1 MKVIVL
7 GCGLVGGLIA
17 KDFAKDKDF
26 RVTVADIDEKRLDE
40 LSREADIR
48 GIKADL
54 SSSEAIRK
62 IVADQDIVI
71 GAVPGFLGF
80 NMLRSVIEA
89 GKNIVDISFMAEDAL
104 SLDDL
109 AKSRGVTAVVDMGV
123 APGMSHLIV
132 GYVDSLMDKTENA
145 TILVGG
151 LPVIRE
157 WPYEY
162 KIAWSPKDVIEE
174 YIRPARIIECG
185 KIVEKP
191 ALSDLELVDLPGIG
205 TLEAFN
211 TDGLRSLLY
220 TTKIPSMK
228 EKTLRY
234 PGYAEKMRM
243 LRETG
248 FFSDKA
254 IDVRGAKVK
263 PIDLTSKLLFPK
275 WELKEGEKEL
285 TVMRVMVQ
293 GKKDE
298 KILRYTY
305 DLMDYYDKEEKATS
319 MSRTTGFPCA
329 IMARLVAQG
338 EFRYPG
344 VCPPEYIGREHKV
357 YQKVVKELEKRNIFY
372 KENIVGINLINW

>member
-1 MKVIVL
+1 MKAIVL

-17 KDFAKDKDF
+17 RDLVKDKDF
-26 RVTVADIDEKRLDE
+26 QVTVADIDEKKLDE
-40 LSREADIR
+40 LTKETDIR
-48 GIKADL
+48 GIKVDL
-54 SSSEAIRK
+54 SSSEGIRK
-62 IVADQDIVI
+62 MVADQDIVI

-89 GKNIVDISFMAEDAL
+89 GKNIVDISFMVEDTL
-104 SLDDL
+104 SLDGL

-123 APGMSHLIV
+123 APGMSHMIV
-132 GYVDSLMDKTENA
+132 GYVDSLMDETKSA

-174 YIRPARIIECG
+174 YIRPARLIECG

-191 ALSDLELVDLPGIG
+191 ALSDLELVDLPQIG

-220 TTKIPSMK
+220 TIKIPSMK

-248 FFSDKA
+248 FFSDTP
-254 IDVRGAKVK
+254 IEVGGAKVK
-263 PIDLTSKLLFPK
+263 PIDLTAKLLFPK
-275 WELKEGEKEL
+275 WELEEGEEEL
-285 TVMRVMVQ
+285 TVMRVIVQ
-293 GKKDE
+293 GKKE
-298 KILRYTY
+298 GKRLCYTY
-305 DLMDYYDKEEKATS
+305 DLLDYYDKNEKATS
-319 MSRTTGFPCA
+319 MSRTTGFPCV

-338 EFRYPG
+338 EFQYPG

-357 YQKVVKELEKRNIFY
+357 YQKVMEELEKRNVLY
-372 KENIVGINLINW
+372 KENIIEV

>member
-1 MKVIVL
+1 MKAIVL
-7 GCGLVGGLIA
+7 GCGLIGGVIA
-17 KDFAKDKDF
+17 KDLAKDKNF
-26 RVTVADIDEKRLDE
+26 QVTVADIDEGKLNKLTKE
-40 LSREADIR
+40 TEIS
-48 GIKADL
+48 GIKTDL
-54 SSSEAIRK
+54 SNSSDIKK
-62 IVADQDIVI
+62 IVAEQDIVI

-80 NMLRSVIEA
+80 NMLRSVIET
-89 GKNIVDISFMAEDAL
+89 GKNIVDISFMAEDTL
-104 SLDDL
+104 SLDEI
-109 AKSRGVTAVVDMGV
+109 AKEQGVTAVVDMGV
-123 APGMSHLIV
+123 APGMSHMIV
-132 GYVDSLMDKTENA
+132 GYVNSLLDKTESA

-174 YIRPARIIECG
+174 YIRPARLIESG

-191 ALSDLELVDLPGIG
+191 ALSDLELVNLPKIG

-248 FFSDKA
+248 FFSDIA
-254 IDVRGAKVK
+254 IEVGKVKVK

-275 WELKEGEKEL
+275 WELEEGEEEL
-285 TVMRVMVQ
+285 TVMRVIVQ
-293 GKKDE
+293 GE
-298 KILRYTY
+298 KEGKRLCYTY
-305 DLMDYYDKEEKATS
+305 DLLDYYDKNEKVTS
-319 MSRTTGFPCA
+319 MSRATGFPCA

-338 EFRYPG
+338 EFQYPG
-344 VCPPEYIGREHKV
+344 VCPPEYIGREHKI
-357 YQKVVKELEKRNIFY
+357 YQRVMKELEKRNVFY
-372 KENIVGINLINW
+372 KENMIEI

>member
-1 MKVIVL
+1 MKAIVL

-17 KDFAKDKDF
+17 KDLNKDKDF
-26 RVTVADIDEKRLDE
+26 QVTVADIDEEKLDKLTKE
-40 LSREADIR
+40 TEIQGVR
-48 GIKADL
+48 ADL
-54 SSSEAIRK
+54 SDSSDIKK
-62 IVADQDIVI
+62 IVVEQDIVI

-89 GKNIVDISFMAEDAL
+89 GKNIVDISFMPEDAL
-104 SLDDL
+104 SLDEL
-109 AKSRGVTAVVDMGV
+109 AKKKGVTAVVDMGV
-123 APGMSHLIV
+123 APGLSHMIV
-132 GYVDSLMDKTENA
+132 GYADSLLDETESA

-162 KIAWSPKDVIEE
+162 KIVFSPKDVIEE
-174 YIRPARIIECG
+174 YIRPARLIKCG

-191 ALSDLELVDLPGIG
+191 ALSDLELVNLPKIG

-220 TTKIPSMK
+220 TLNIPFMK

-234 PGYAEKMRM
+234 PGLAEKMRM

-248 FFSDKA
+248 FFSDTP
-254 IDVRGAKVK
+254 IEVGGIKVK
-263 PIDLTSKLLFPK
+263 PLDLTSKLLFSK
-275 WELKEGEKEL
+275 WKLKEDEEEL
-285 TVMRVMVQ
+285 TVMRIIVQ
-293 GKKDE
+293 GKKEE
-298 KILRYTY
+298 KRLCYTY
-305 DLMDYYDKEEKATS
+305 DLLDYYDKKEKATS

-338 EFRYPG
+338 EFQYSG
-344 VCPPEYIGREHKV
+344 VCPPEYIGRESKV
-357 YQKVVKELEKRNIFY
+357 YQKVMKELEKRNVSY
-372 KENIVGINLINW
+372 KENIIEI

>member
-1 MKVIVL
+1 MKAIVL
-7 GCGLVGGLIA
+7 GCGLVGELIA
-17 KDFAKDKDF
+17 KDLAKSENF
-26 RVTVADIDEKRLDE
+26 QVTVVDIDEGKLNK
-40 LSREADIR
+40 LTKGL
-48 GIKADL
+48 GIQGAKVDL
-54 SSSEAIRK
+54 SDSEDIKK

-89 GKNIVDISFMAEDAL
+89 GKNVVDISFMAEDTL
-104 SLDDL
+104 SLDEL
-109 AKSRGVTAVVDMGV
+109 AKKKGVTAVVDMGV
-123 APGMSHLIV
+123 APGMSHMIV
-132 GYVDSLMDKTENA
+132 GYVDSLMDETESA

-174 YIRPARIIECG
+174 YIRPARLIECG

-191 ALSDLELVDLPGIG
+191 ALSDLELVDLPQIG

-220 TTKIPSMK
+220 TIKIPSMK

-248 FFSDKA
+248 FFSDTP
-254 IDVRGAKVK
+254 IEVGRAKVK
-263 PIDLTSKLLFPK
+263 PIDLTAKLLFPK
-275 WELKEGEKEL
+275 WELEEGEEEL
-285 TVMRVMVQ
+285 TVMRVIVQ
-293 GKKDE
+293 GKKEE
-298 KILRYTY
+298 KRLCYTY
-305 DLMDYYDKEEKATS
+305 DLLDYYDKNEKATS
-319 MSRTTGFPCA
+319 MSRATGFPCA
-329 IMARLVAQG
+329 IMAQLIAQG
-338 EFRYPG
+338 EFQYPG
-344 VCPPEYIGREHKV
+344 VCPPEYIGKEHKV
-357 YQKVVKELEKRNIFY
+357 YQRVMEELEKRNVFY
-372 KENIVGINLINW
+372 KENIVEI

>member
-1 MKVIVL
+1 MKAIVL

-17 KDFAKDKDF
+17 KDLDKDNNF
-26 RVTVADIDEKRLDE
+26 QVTVADIDEGKLNKLTKE
-40 LSREADIR
+40 TGIR

-54 SSSEAIRK
+54 SNSSDIKK
-62 IVADQDIVI
+62 IVTEQDIVI

-89 GKNIVDISFMAEDAL
+89 GKNVVDISFMAEDTL
-104 SLDDL
+104 SLDEL
-109 AKSRGVTAVVDMGV
+109 AKEKGVTVVIDMGV
-123 APGMSHLIV
+123 APGMSHMIV
-132 GYVDSLMDKTENA
+132 GYVNSLLDETESA

-174 YIRPARIIECG
+174 YIRPARLIECG

-191 ALSDLELVDLPGIG
+191 ALSDLELVDLPQIG

-220 TTKIPSMK
+220 TIKIPSMK

-234 PGYAEKMRM
+234 PGYAEKMRT

-248 FFSDKA
+248 FFSDTP
-254 IDVRGAKVK
+254 IEVGGAKVN
-263 PIDLTSKLLFPK
+263 PIDVTSKLLFSK
-275 WELKEGEKEL
+275 WELKEDEGEF
-285 TVMRVMVQ
+285 TVMRIIVQ
-293 GKKDE
+293 GKKEE
-298 KILRYTY
+298 KRLCYTY
-305 DLMDYYDKEEKATS
+305 DLLDYYDKNEKATS

-329 IMARLVAQG
+329 IMARIIAQG
-338 EFRYPG
+338 EYSRKG
-344 VCPPEYIGREHKV
+344 ISPPEYIGREHEV
-357 YQKVVKELEKRNIFY
+357 YQKVMKELEKRNIFY
-372 KENIVGINLINW
+372 KESIEGI

>member
-1 MKVIVL
+1 MKAIVL

-17 KDFAKDKDF
+17 KDLTKDKDF
-26 RVTVADIDEKRLDE
+26 QVTVADIDEGKLNK
-40 LSREADIR
+40 LTKGA
-48 GIKADL
+48 GIQGAKVDL
-54 SSSEAIRK
+54 SDSEAIKK
-62 IVADQDIVI
+62 IVAEQDIAI

-89 GKNIVDISFMAEDAL
+89 GKNIVDISFMAEDTL
-104 SLDDL
+104 SLDEL
-109 AKSRGVTAVVDMGV
+109 AKKKGVTAVVDMGV
-123 APGMSHLIV
+123 APGLSHMIV
-132 GYVDSLMDKTENA
+132 GYADSLLDETESA

-162 KIAWSPKDVIEE
+162 KIVFSPKDVIEE
-174 YIRPARIIECG
+174 YIRPARLIECG

-191 ALSDLELVDLPGIG
+191 ALSDLELVNLPKIG

-220 TTKIPSMK
+220 TLNIPFMK

-234 PGYAEKMRM
+234 PGLAEKMRM

-248 FFSDKA
+248 FFSDTP
-254 IDVRGAKVK
+254 IEVGGIKVK
-263 PIDLTSKLLFPK
+263 PLDLTSKLLFSK
-275 WELKEGEKEL
+275 WKLKEDEEEL
-285 TVMRVMVQ
+285 TAMRIIVQ
-293 GKKDE
+293 GKKEE
-298 KILRYTY
+298 KRLCYTY
-305 DLMDYYDKEEKATS
+305 DLLDYYDKKEKATS

-338 EFRYPG
+338 EFQYPG
-344 VCPPEYIGREHKV
+344 VCPPEYIGREYKV
-357 YQKVVKELEKRNIFY
+357 YQKVMKELEKRNVFY
-372 KENIVGINLINW
+372 KENIVEI

>member
-1 MKVIVL
+1 MRAIVL

-17 KDFAKDKDF
+17 KDLAKDKDF
-26 RVTVADIDEKRLDE
+26 QVTVADIDGKKLDE
-40 LSREADIR
+40 LTKETDIQ

-54 SSSEAIRK
+54 SSSETIRK
-62 IVADQDIVI
+62 IVSDQDIVI

-104 SLDDL
+104 SLDGL

-123 APGMSHLIV
+123 APGVSHMIV
-132 GYVDSLMDKTENA
+132 GYVDSLMDETESA

-174 YIRPARIIECG
+174 YIRPARLIECG

-191 ALSDLELVDLPGIG
+191 ALSDLELVDLPQIG

-220 TTKIPSMK
+220 TIKIPSMK

-248 FFSDKA
+248 FFSDTP
-254 IDVRGAKVK
+254 IEVGGAKVK
-263 PIDLTSKLLFPK
+263 PIDLTAKLLFPK
-275 WELKEGEKEL
+275 WELEEGEEEL
-285 TVMRVMVQ
+285 TVMRVIVQ
-293 GKKDE
+293 GKKE
-298 KILRYTY
+298 RKRLCYTY
-305 DLMDYYDKEEKATS
+305 DLLDYYDKNEKATS
-319 MSRTTGFPCA
+319 MSRATGFPCA

-338 EFRYPG
+338 ELQYSG
-344 VCPPEYIGREHKV
+344 VCPPEYIGKEHKV
-357 YQKVVKELEKRNIFY
+357 YQKVMKELEKRNIFY
-372 KENIVGINLINW
+372 KESIEEI

>member
-1 MKVIVL
+1 MNSIVL

-17 KDFAKDKDF
+17 KDLAKDKDF
-26 RVTVADIDEKRLDE
+26 QVTVADIDEKKLE
-40 LSREADIR
+40 KLAKETGIQ

-54 SSSEAIRK
+54 SDSEDIKK
-62 IVADQDIVI
+62 IVADKDIVI

-89 GKNIVDISFMAEDAL
+89 GKNIVDISFMAEDTL
-104 SLDDL
+104 SLDEL
-109 AKSRGVTAVVDMGV
+109 AKKKGVTAVVDMGV
-123 APGMSHLIV
+123 APGLSHMIV
-132 GYVDSLMDKTENA
+132 GYADSLLDETESA

-162 KIAWSPKDVIEE
+162 KIVFSPKDVIEE
-174 YIRPARIIECG
+174 YIRPARLIECG

-191 ALSDLELVDLPGIG
+191 ALSDLELVNLPKIG

-220 TTKIPSMK
+220 TLNIPFMK

-234 PGYAEKMRM
+234 PGLAEKMRM

-248 FFSDKA
+248 FFSDTP
-254 IDVRGAKVK
+254 IEVGGIKVK
-263 PIDLTSKLLFPK
+263 PLDLTSKLLFSK
-275 WELKEGEKEL
+275 WKLKEDEEEL
-285 TVMRVMVQ
+285 TVMRIIVQ
-293 GKKDE
+293 GKKEE
-298 KILRYTY
+298 KRLCYTY
-305 DLMDYYDKEEKATS
+305 DLLDYYNKKEKATS

-338 EFRYPG
+338 EFQYPG
-344 VCPPEYIGREHKV
+344 VCPPEYIGREYKV
-357 YQKVVKELEKRNIFY
+357 YQKVMEELEKRNVFY
-372 KENIVGINLINW
+372 KENIVEI

>member
-1 MKVIVL
+1 MKAIVL

-17 KDFAKDKDF
+17 KDLAKDEDF
-26 RVTVADIDEKRLDE
+26 QVTVADIDKGKLNK
-40 LSREADIR
+40 LTKEAEVSS
-48 GIKADL
+48 IKADL
-54 SSSEAIRK
+54 SDSSDIKK

-89 GKNIVDISFMAEDAL
+89 GKNIVDISFMPEDTL
-104 SLDDL
+104 SLDEL
-109 AKSRGVTAVVDMGV
+109 AKKKEATAVVDMGV
-123 APGMSHLIV
+123 APGMSHMIV
-132 GYVDSLMDKTENA
+132 GYVDSLMDETESA
-145 TILVGG
+145 DILVGG

-174 YIRPARIIECG
+174 YIRPARLIECG

-191 ALSDLELVDLPGIG
+191 ALSDLELVDLPHIG

-220 TTKIPSMK
+220 TIKIPSMK

-248 FFSDKA
+248 FFSDTP
-254 IDVRGAKVK
+254 IEVGGAKIK

-275 WELKEGEKEL
+275 WELKEGEEEL
-285 TVMRVMVQ
+285 TIMQVIVQ
-293 GKKDE
+293 GKKE
-298 KILRYTY
+298 GKKLKYTY
-305 DLMDYYDKEEKATS
+305 DVLDYYDKNEKATS
-319 MSRTTGFPCA
+319 MSRATGFPCA

-338 EFRYPG
+338 EFQYSG
-344 VCPPEYIGREHKV
+344 VCPPEYIGREYKV
-357 YQKVVKELEKRNIFY
+357 YQKVMKELEKRNIFY
-372 KENIVGINLINW
+372 KEKVIEV

>member
-1 MKVIVL
+1 MKAIVL

-17 KDFAKDKDF
+17 KDLAKDKDF
-26 RVTVADIDEKRLDE
+26 QVTVADIDEGKLNK
-40 LSREADIR
+40 LTKGL
-48 GIKADL
+48 GIQEVKVDL
-54 SSSEAIRK
+54 SDSEAIKK
-62 IVADQDIVI
+62 IVADKDIVI

-89 GKNIVDISFMAEDAL
+89 GKNVVDISFMAEDTL
-104 SLDDL
+104 SLDEL
-109 AKSRGVTAVVDMGV
+109 AKKKGVTAVVDMGV
-123 APGMSHLIV
+123 APGMSHMIV
-132 GYVDSLMDKTENA
+132 GYADSLLDETESA

-162 KIAWSPKDVIEE
+162 KIVFSPKDVIEE
-174 YIRPARIIECG
+174 YIRPARLIKCG

-191 ALSDLELVDLPGIG
+191 ALSDLELVDLPQIG

-220 TTKIPSMK
+220 TVKIPSMK

-248 FFSDKA
+248 FFSDTA
-254 IDVRGAKVK
+254 IEVNGIKVK
-263 PIDLTSKLLFPK
+263 PLDLTSKLLFPK
-275 WELKEGEKEL
+275 WELGEGEEEL
-285 TVMRVMVQ
+285 TVMRVIVQ
-293 GKKDE
+293 GKKEE
-298 KILRYTY
+298 KRLCYTY
-305 DLMDYYDKEEKATS
+305 DLLDYYDKKEKATS

-329 IMARLVAQG
+329 IMARLVAHG
-338 EFRYPG
+338 EFQYPG
-344 VCPPEYIGREHKV
+344 VCPPEYIGREYKI
-357 YQKVVKELEKRNIFY
+357 YQKVMDELEKRNVFY
-372 KENIVGINLINW
+372 KENIVEI

>member
-1 MKVIVL
+1 MRAIVL

-17 KDFAKDKDF
+17 RDLVKDKDF
-26 RVTVADIDEKRLDE
+26 QVTVADIDEKKLDE
-40 LSREADIR
+40 LTKETDIR
-48 GIKADL
+48 GIKVDL
-54 SSSEAIRK
+54 SSSEGIRK
-62 IVADQDIVI
+62 MVADQDIVI

-89 GKNIVDISFMAEDAL
+89 GKNIVDISFMAEDTL
-104 SLDDL
+104 SLDGL

-123 APGMSHLIV
+123 APGMSHMIV
-132 GYVDSLMDKTENA
+132 GYVDSLMDETEST

-174 YIRPARIIECG
+174 YIRPARLIEGG

-191 ALSDLELVDLPGIG
+191 ALSDLELVDLPKIG

-220 TTKIPSMK
+220 TIKIPSMK

-248 FFSDKA
+248 FFSDTTIEVGGVK
-254 IDVRGAKVK
+254 IK
-263 PIDLTSKLLFPK
+263 PIDFTSKLLFPK
-275 WELKEGEKEL
+275 WELKEGEEEL
-285 TVMRVMVQ
+285 TVMRVIVQ

-305 DLMDYYDKEEKATS
+305 DLIDYYDKEEKATS
-319 MSRTTGFPCA
+319 MSRATGFPCA

-338 EFRYPG
+338 EFKCPG
-344 VCPPEYIGREHKV
+344 VCPPEYIGKEHKI
-357 YQKVVKELEKRNIFY
+357 YQKVMKELEKRNIFY
-372 KENIVGINLINW
+372 KEKIIEV

>member
-1 MKVIVL
+1 MKTIVL

-17 KDFAKDKDF
+17 KDLAKDKDF
-26 RVTVADIDEKRLDE
+26 QVTVADIDEKKLDE
-40 LSREADIR
+40 LTKGADIR
-48 GIKADL
+48 GIKMDL

-80 NMLRSVIEA
+80 NMLRSVIET
-89 GKNIVDISFMAEDAL
+89 GKNIVDISFMPEDVF
-104 SLDDL
+104 SLDEL
-109 AKSRGVTAVVDMGV
+109 AKKKGVTAVVDMGV
-123 APGMSHLIV
+123 APGLSHMIV
-132 GYVDSLMDKTENA
+132 GYADSLLDETESA

-151 LPVIRE
+151 LPMIRE

-162 KIAWSPKDVIEE
+162 KIVFSPKDVIEE
-174 YIRPARIIECG
+174 YLRPARLIEGG
-185 KIVEKP
+185 KIVEKS
-191 ALSDLELVDLPGIG
+191 ALSDLELVNLPKIG

-220 TTKIPSMK
+220 TLNIPDMK

-234 PGYAEKMRM
+234 PGLAEKMRM

-248 FFSDKA
+248 FFSD
-254 IDVRGAKVK
+254 IPIEIGGVKVK
-263 PIDLTSKLLFPK
+263 PLDLTSKLLFSK
-275 WELKEGEKEL
+275 WELKEDEEEL
-285 TVMRVMVQ
+285 TVMRIIVQ
-293 GKKDE
+293 GKKEE
-298 KILRYTY
+298 KRLCYTY
-305 DLMDYYDKEEKATS
+305 DLLDYYDKKEKVTS

-338 EFRYPG
+338 EFQYPG

-357 YQKVVKELEKRNIFY
+357 YQKVMKELEKRNVFY
-372 KENIVGINLINW
+372 KENIIEI

>member
-7 GCGLVGGLIA
+7 GCGLVGELIT
-17 KDFAKDKDF
+17 KDLAKDKDF
-26 RVTVADIDEKRLDE
+26 QVTVADIDEKKLE
-40 LSREADIR
+40 KLAKEAGIQGIR
-48 GIKADL
+48 TDL
-54 SSSEAIRK
+54 SISSDIKK
-62 IVADQDIVI
+62 IVAEQDIVI

-80 NMLRSVIEA
+80 NMLRSVIDA
-89 GKNIVDISFMAEDAL
+89 GKNVVDISFMAEDTL
-104 SLDDL
+104 SLDEL
-109 AKSRGVTAVVDMGV
+109 AKKKGVTAVVDMGV
-123 APGMSHLIV
+123 APGMSHMIV
-132 GYVDSLMDKTENA
+132 GYTDSLLDETESA

-174 YIRPARIIECG
+174 YIRPARLIECG

-191 ALSDLELVDLPGIG
+191 ALSDLELVNLPQIG

-220 TTKIPSMK
+220 TLKIPSMK

-248 FFSDKA
+248 FFSDTA
-254 IDVRGAKVK
+254 IEVNGVKVK

-275 WELKEGEKEL
+275 WELKEGEEEL
-285 TVMRVMVQ
+285 TVMRVIVQ
-293 GKKDE
+293 GKKE
-298 KILRYTY
+298 GKRLCYTY
-305 DLMDYYDKEEKATS
+305 DLLDYYDKNEKATS

-329 IMARLVAQG
+329 IMVRLVAQG
-338 EFRYPG
+338 EFQYPG
-344 VCPPEYIGREHKV
+344 VCPPEYIGREHKI
-357 YQKVVKELEKRNIFY
+357 YQIVMKELEKRNIFY
-372 KENIVGINLINW
+372 KEKIIEV

>member
-1 MKVIVL
+1 MKAIVL

-17 KDFAKDKDF
+17 KDLAKDEDF
-26 RVTVADIDEKRLDE
+26 QVTVADIDEKKLDE
-40 LSREADIR
+40 LTKETDIR

-62 IVADQDIVI
+62 VVADQDIVI

-89 GKNIVDISFMAEDAL
+89 GKDVVDISFMAEDTL
-104 SLDDL
+104 SLDEL
-109 AKSRGVTAVVDMGV
+109 AKKKGVTVVVDMGV
-123 APGMSHLIV
+123 APGMSHMIV
-132 GYVDSLMDKTENA
+132 GYVDSLMDETESA

-174 YIRPARIIECG
+174 YIRPARLIEGG

-191 ALSDLELVDLPGIG
+191 ALSDLELVNLPKIG

-211 TDGLRSLLY
+211 TDGLRSLLC
-220 TTKIPSMK
+220 TIKIPSMK

-248 FFSDKA
+248 FFSD
-254 IDVRGAKVK
+254 IPIEIGGVKVK

-275 WELKEGEKEL
+275 WQLEEGEEELTIMQVIVQGEKE
-285 TVMRVMVQ
+285 
-293 GKKDE
+293 GKKLCY
-298 KILRYTY
+298 IY
-305 DLMDYYDKEEKATS
+305 DLLDYYDKNDKATS
-319 MSRTTGFPCA
+319 MSRATGFPCA
-329 IMARLVAQG
+329 IIARLVAQR
-338 EFRYPG
+338 EFQYPG

-357 YQKVVKELEKRNIFY
+357 YQKVMKELEKRNVFY
-372 KENIVGINLINW
+372 KQNIVGI

>member
-1 MKVIVL
+1 MKTIVL

-17 KDFAKDKDF
+17 KDLAKDKDF
-26 RVTVADIDEKRLDE
+26 QVTVADIDEKKLDKLTE
-40 LSREADIR
+40 GTDIR
-48 GIKADL
+48 GIKVDL

-80 NMLRSVIEA
+80 NMLRLVIEA
-89 GKNIVDISFMAEDAL
+89 GKNIVDISFMPEDVL
-104 SLDDL
+104 SLDEL
-109 AKSRGVTAVVDMGV
+109 AKKKGVTAVVDMGV
-123 APGMSHLIV
+123 APGMSHMIV
-132 GYVDSLMDKTENA
+132 GYADSLLDETESA

-162 KIAWSPKDVIEE
+162 KIVFSPKDVIEE
-174 YIRPARIIECG
+174 YIRPARLIECG
-185 KIVEKP
+185 RIVEKP
-191 ALSDLELVDLPGIG
+191 ALSDLELVNLPKIG

-220 TTKIPSMK
+220 TIKIPSMK

-248 FFSDKA
+248 FFSDTA
-254 IDVRGAKVK
+254 IEVSGVKVK

-275 WELKEGEKEL
+275 WELEEGEEEL
-285 TVMRVMVQ
+285 TVMQVIVQ
-293 GKKDE
+293 GE
-298 KILRYTY
+298 KEGKRLCYTY
-305 DLMDYYDKEEKATS
+305 DLLDYYDKKEKATS
-319 MSRTTGFPCA
+319 MSRATGFPCA
-329 IMARLVAQG
+329 IIARLVAQG
-338 EFRYPG
+338 KFQYPG
-344 VCPPEYIGREHKV
+344 VCPPEYIGREHKIYHRV
-357 YQKVVKELEKRNIFY
+357 MEELEKRNVFY
-372 KENIVGINLINW
+372 KENIIEI

>member
-1 MKVIVL
+1 MKAIVL

-17 KDFAKDKDF
+17 KDLAKDKEF
-26 RVTVADIDEKRLDE
+26 QVTIADIDEKKLDK
-40 LSREADIR
+40 LTKEAEIQ
-48 GIKADL
+48 GAKADL
-54 SSSEAIRK
+54 SDSKTIKK

-89 GKNIVDISFMAEDAL
+89 GKNIVDISFMAEDTL
-104 SLDDL
+104 TLDDL
-109 AKSRGVTAVVDMGV
+109 AKKRGVTAVVDMGV
-123 APGMSHLIV
+123 APGMSHMIV
-132 GYVDSLMDKTENA
+132 GYVNSLLDKTESA

-151 LPVIRE
+151 LPVVRE

-174 YIRPARIIECG
+174 YIRPARLIEYG

-191 ALSDLELVDLPGIG
+191 ALSDLELVDLPRIG

-220 TTKIPSMK
+220 TVKVPCMK

-248 FFSDKA
+248 FFNDTP
-254 IDVRGAKVK
+254 IDIKGIKVK

-275 WELKEGEKEL
+275 WELKEDEEEL
-285 TVMRVMVQ
+285 TVMRVIVQ
-293 GKKDE
+293 GKKGE
-298 KILRYTY
+298 KKLQYTY
-305 DLMDYYDKEEKATS
+305 DLLDYYDKTTKATS

-329 IMARLVAQG
+329 IMARLIAQ
-338 EFRYPG
+338 EEYLRKG
-344 VCPPEYIGREHKV
+344 VIPPEYIGKEHKI
-357 YQKVVKELEKRNIFY
+357 YQKVLTELEKRNLFY
-372 KENIVGINLINW
+372 KENIIAL